1 MIGTTDQHGK
11 SGPAHDGPFST
22 DGEIGNGPD
31 SSRNGS
37 GAPYGENAPAPDE
50 KALYSL
56 RGLCKEFDGPA
67 EKLRILQGISL
78 DIQEGETIAV
88 VGASGSG
95 KSTLLHI
102 LGTLASPSAGH
113 ILFRG
118 RDMTTLNAEEKAFM
132 RNRDMGFVFQFH
144 HLLPEF
150 TTLENAAMQAIIAG
164 LPRAEALRLAR
175 ESLALVGIA
184 DKADLNVGFLSG
196 GERQRAAI
204 ARAIVLRPRVLL
216 ADEPTGNLDEKNG
229 RRVSELLLELNV
241 GQSMSMIVVTHN
253 PELAGHMGRCFE
265 LKSGDLYEQTR

>member
-1 MIGTTDQHGK
+1 MMTAPDNMNNMDSMVTTPCTAPNGAVLN
-11 SGPAHDGPFST
+11 SPAA
-22 DGEIGNGPD
+22 
-31 SSRNGS
+31 
-37 GAPYGENAPAPDE
+37 GAP
-50 KALYSL
+50 LYSL
-56 RGLCKEFDGPA
+56 RGLNKDFDGPA

-78 DIQEGETIAV
+78 DIQEGETVAV

-102 LGTLASPSAGH
+102 LGTLASPSSGQ

-118 RDMTTLNAEEKAFM
+118 REMTALNAEEKAAV

-150 TTLENAAMQAIIAG
+150 STLENVAMQAVIAG
-164 LPRAEALRLAR
+164 LPRGEALQKAR
-175 ESLALVGIA
+175 DCLALVDIA
-184 DKADLNVGFLSG
+184 DKADVNVGFLSG

-216 ADEPTGNLDEKNG
+216 ADEPTGNLDENNG
-229 RRVSELLLELNV
+229 RRVTELLLELNAD
-241 GQSMSMIVVTHN
+241 QAMSMIVVTHN
-253 PELAGHMGRCFE
+253 PELAGHMGKCFE